1 MTTMVAPFAG
11 RTSRPSETPIP
22 KSSAFRR
29 GSTMRLRLDHFLRL
43 AAMPAI
49 LALVFMLLVTLS
61 GHPAW
66 SQAAR
71 TIKIVVAIPPG
82 GAGDILARV
91 LAQQIGRTQG
101 LSMVIENRPGA
112 ANIIGTEAV

>member
-1 MTTMVAPFAG
+1 
-11 RTSRPSETPIP
+11 
-22 KSSAFRR
+22 
-29 GSTMRLRLDHFLRL
+29 MRLRLDHFLRL

-71 TIKIVVAIPPG
+71 TIKIVVAIRRAVPETSWP
-82 GAGDILARV
+82 AFLPIRSV
-91 LAQQIGRTQG
+91 GRKDC
-101 LSMVIENRPGA
+101 RW
-112 ANIIGTEAV
+112 